1 MPTEKENMLSGKP
14 FKAFDKELSEERAYA
29 KELIFD
35 FNQLRPGEYA
45 SKNKLLKK
53 LIGSTP
59 KSFYIEQPFYC
70 DYGYNIEIG
79 NKFYANTNVTIL
91 DCAKVSIGNNVFIGP
106 NVGIYTVSHPIHH
119 EPRNQFFEQAQ
130 PITIGNN
137 VWIGGSVVINPG
149 VTIGDNSV
157 IGSGS
162 VVTKN
167 IPSDV
172 IAVGNPCKILRK
184 ITNQDKQDF
193 QKMMDS

>member
-14 FKAFDKELSEERAYA
+14 FKAFDKELSKEKAYA
-29 KELIFD
+29 RELVFD
-35 FNQLRPGEYA
+35 FNNLSPGEYA
-45 SKNKLLKK
+45 AKNELLKK

-79 NKFYANTNVTIL
+79 NKFYSNTNLTIL
-91 DCAKVSIGNNVFIGP
+91 DCAKVTIGENVFIGP

-119 EPRNQFFEQAQ
+119 EPRNQFFEQAK

-149 VTIGDNSV
+149 ITIGNNSV

-167 IPSDV
+167 IPSGV
-172 IAVGNPCKILRK
+172 IAAGNPCKILRVV
-184 ITNQDKQDF
+184 TEEDKARF
-193 QKMMDS
+193 YR